1 MKAEEAFNL
10 GKDIRDKQSK
20 KDEEFEQSSKELFFQ
35 KIMKDIEKNA
45 KRGLTSIKYK
55 SNIYLL
61 FLNSKIDYLIYDGG
75 IDTLEEIV

>member
-61 FLNSKIDYLIYDGG
+61 FLNSKRPSVHI
-75 IDTLEEIV
+75 TP